1 MSRVSI
7 QFVKKY
13 NHIFLREK
21 RRPLLWEFKQS
32 LGKNKK
38 ERLKE
43 IKKEMNKELNISH
56 EEWFE
61 NMLLDNSE
69 RPAFLL

>member
-13 NHIFLREK
+13 NHIFLREE
-21 RRPLLWEFKQS
+21 RRPLLWEFKNA
-32 LGKNKK
+32 LGKNKE
-38 ERLKE
+38 ERLRE
-43 IKKEMNKELNISH
+43 INQEMNRELNISH
-56 EEWFE
+56 QEWFE
-61 NMLLDNSE
+61 NMLLDKSE

>member
-13 NHIFLREK
+13 NHIFLREE
-21 RRPLLWEFKQS
+21 RRPLLWEFKNA
-32 LGKNKK
+32 LGKNKE
-38 ERLKE
+38 ERLR
-43 IKKEMNKELNISH
+43 EMNKELNISH
-56 EEWFE
+56 QEWFE
-61 NMLLDNSE
+61 NMILDKSE